1 MVGARFS
8 SILIG
13 YTNLLFDCGREV
25 VKDTWNLNT
34 EINTSGGRY
43 FFY

>member
-1 MVGARFS
+1 MVGAKFS

-13 YTNLLFDCGREV
+13 YTNLVFDYGRQV